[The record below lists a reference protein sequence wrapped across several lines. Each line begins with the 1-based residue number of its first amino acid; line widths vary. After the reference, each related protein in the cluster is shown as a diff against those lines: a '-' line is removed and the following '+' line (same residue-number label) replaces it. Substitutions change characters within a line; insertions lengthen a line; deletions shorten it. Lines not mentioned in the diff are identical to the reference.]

1 MVMTFY
7 IFEMN
12 EYILSLSLF
21 AEQMYLSSLSKLN
34 VKSKSIFK
42 TK

>member
-12 EYILSLSLF
+12 EYILSLF